1 MTLPFY
7 KISELSFQRIEA
19 QSQLVLSR
27 QIGMPNIA
35 AKGKLQPRTVSIPSF
50 LAPPVSEAKAAETRQ
65 PNSDS
70 MKKPLIEEIITTNTS
85 GSGSEA
91 IPAVKKQ
98 KGILKSSS
106 TPALQAKSVQ
116 TPTWSW
122 FRSDSDR
129 LQIQIEVPPVVRI
142 GSSAHLIRIC

>member
-35 AKGKLQPRTVSIPSF
+35 AKGKLQPRTLSIPSF
-50 LAPPVSEAKAAETRQ
+50 LAPPVSEAKAAETLQ

-85 GSGSEA
+85 GSEA

-106 TPALQAKSVQ
+106 APALQAKSVQ

>member
-1 MTLPFY
+1 
-7 KISELSFQRIEA
+7 
-19 QSQLVLSR
+19 
-27 QIGMPNIA
+27 MPNIA

-50 LAPPVSEAKAAETRQ
+50 LAPPASEAKAAETIQ
-65 PNSDS
+65 VNADS

-85 GSGSEA
+85 SSGSE
-91 IPAVKKQ
+91 IPAIKKQ

-106 TPALQAKSVQ
+106 APALQAKSVQ
-116 TPTWSW
+116 TPIWSW

-142 GSSAHLIRIC
+142 GSTLNPDLLILRLGKAHHYSFVY